1 MMGSFSI
8 WHWLIILIL
17 IGLPLVFVFRA
28 PPAGANRFGDTPPPM
43 GFGEAIS
50 SFFQNYANFSGR
62 ASRSAFWYGYLF
74 LFIVGIVMT
83 VVDLVVGN
91 EFISS
96 IWNLAVLVPTLA
108 MTARRLHDINR
119 SGWLQLLAP
128 LFPIGT
134 VALIIWYCKK
144 SDETGSLN
152 EIQNV
157 FR

>member
-17 IGLPLVFVFRA
+17 IGLPLVFVFRV

>member
-1 MMGSFSI
+1 
-8 WHWLIILIL
+8 
-17 IGLPLVFVFRA
+17 
-28 PPAGANRFGDTPPPM
+28 M

-134 VALIIWYCKK
+134 FALIIWYCKK